1 VLFRLS
7 LTDDYGFGGIYH
19 TEMGYIVSLGS
30 ARCIF
35 LSAEE
40 NSNVVG
46 HTADLL
52 LEIDESQDV
61 SKEKYTK
68 EFRPMGSSTN
78 VTTVHYGTTWDES
91 TLLEEIKQGNLELE
105 QRDGIRRHFRY
116 DWETVAA
123 QNPAYGAYVEAERDR
138 LGEDHPL
145 FRTQYALLPI
155 AGGGR
160 LLTRAQLAG
169 MLGDHRRRNTP
180 EPGVSYVAA
189 IDVGGESQAS
199 PDGIPVREPDS
210 TTVAIAAVETP
221 SGSGRGLPTLRVV
234 EQLAWTGAPHA
245 QLIPRLVTVLR
256 AWRPRCVV
264 VDATG
269 MGQPVAGMLKH
280 EYGARIT
287 PFVFTE
293 RSKSDLGYEFL
304 SLING
309 GRIRLYAQDGSR
321 EYAQTL
327 QQLERARAVY
337 RPNRSMTFHV
347 EASEGHDDLLMS
359 LALLSIAVRDS
370 SPRVAKGGERAD
382 HLYEPKNLTPAW
394 RTAVQRPLFTF

>member
-1 VLFRLS
+1 
-7 LTDDYGFGGIYH
+7 
-19 TEMGYIVSLGS
+19 
-30 ARCIF
+30 
-35 LSAEE
+35 
-40 NSNVVG
+40 
-46 HTADLL
+46 
-52 LEIDESQDV
+52 
-61 SKEKYTK
+61 
-68 EFRPMGSSTN
+68 
-78 VTTVHYGTTWDES
+78 
-91 TLLEEIKQGNLELE
+91 
-105 QRDGIRRHFRY
+105 
-116 DWETVAA
+116 
-123 QNPAYGAYVEAERDR
+123 
-138 LGEDHPL
+138 
-145 FRTQYALLPI
+145 
-155 AGGGR
+155 
-160 LLTRAQLAG
+160 
-169 MLGDHRRRNTP
+169 
-180 EPGVSYVAA
+180 
-189 IDVGGESQAS
+189 
-199 PDGIPVREPDS
+199 
-210 TTVAIAAVETP
+210 
-221 SGSGRGLPTLRVV
+221 V

-280 EYGARIT
+280 EYGARVT